1 MSTAPISGIGA
12 ITNEAPSKPVENP
25 GALLDRNA
33 FLKLLVAQLKYQDP
47 SKPADASQMV
57 AQSAQLTMVDK
68 LNEIAGT
75 LEATATSNR
84 WSLAGALVGK
94 DVTFLD
100 EDGVTRIEQVAS
112 VRVDG
117 DDVVLTAGEFAV
129 PLGAVSSVHQPPPTP
144 RAVPSPVIPPTW
156 TST

>member
-1 MSTAPISGIGA
+1 MSTTPISEIGA
-12 ITNEAPSKPVENP
+12 ATTDAPSRPVENP
-25 GALLDRNA
+25 GALLDRDA

-68 LNEIAGT
+68 LNDIAST

-117 DDVVLTAGEFAV
+117 DDVVLTAGDFAV
-129 PLGAVSSVHQPPPTP
+129 PLGAVSSVHQPPPASL
-144 RAVPSPVIPPTW
+144 AVPSSLISPTW
-156 TST
+156 PST